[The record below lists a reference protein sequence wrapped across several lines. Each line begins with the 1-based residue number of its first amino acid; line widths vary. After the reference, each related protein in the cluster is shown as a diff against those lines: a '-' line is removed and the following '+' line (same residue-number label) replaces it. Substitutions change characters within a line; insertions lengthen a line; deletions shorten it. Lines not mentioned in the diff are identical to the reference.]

1 MSLELRNIHYTYNPG
16 TSFERHAL
24 KGISMTVE
32 DGSFVGLIGHTGS
45 GKSTLIQ
52 HMNGLLRADEGDI
65 LYNGRSI
72 YEKGASMRKHRFN
85 VGMVFQYPEHQLFES
100 TIIKD
105 VCFGPLNMGLSKEEA
120 MKKAEEA
127 LVLTGL
133 PDEYWEK
140 SPFMLSGGQKR
151 RAAIAGVIAM
161 EPKVL
166 IMDEPA
172 AGLDPAGRD
181 GILSAMDRIHKER
194 GMSVVLV
201 SHNMDDVAKYADKV
215 VVLDH
220 GEVLMEGAP
229 EDVFKRSAELESAGL
244 SSPGITYILKELEG
258 AGIPVD
264 TGIMDPAAAADA
276 IAAGIFKERR

>member
-72 YEKGASMRKHRFN
+72 YEKGASMREHRFN

-120 MKKAEEA
+120 LKKAEEA

-215 VVLDH
+215 VVLGH

-229 EDVFKRSAELESAGL
+229 EDVFKRSAELEGAGL